1 MIRYDDFSIHPDAVC
16 RICLILR
23 DDVLLVLCELRL
35 VDELAGYEHLVV
47 LDVVDAGL

>member
-1 MIRYDDFSIHPDAVC
+1 MIHDDFSIHPDAVC

-23 DDVLLVLCELRL
+23 DHIFFLLCKLRL